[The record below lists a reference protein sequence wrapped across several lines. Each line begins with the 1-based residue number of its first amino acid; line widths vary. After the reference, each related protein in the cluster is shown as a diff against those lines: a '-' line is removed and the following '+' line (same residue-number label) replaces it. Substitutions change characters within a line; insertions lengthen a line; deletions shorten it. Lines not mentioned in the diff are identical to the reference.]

1 MHHPD
6 FDPAVAAENLVDGA
20 MFNSGQSCC
29 AVERVYVHESIY
41 DRFVEEAVRVASE
54 YKLGDPLDEET
65 TLGPVVSLRSAKTI
79 REHIADAGETSIT
92 K

>member
-1 MHHPD
+1 
-6 FDPAVAAENLVDGA
+6 